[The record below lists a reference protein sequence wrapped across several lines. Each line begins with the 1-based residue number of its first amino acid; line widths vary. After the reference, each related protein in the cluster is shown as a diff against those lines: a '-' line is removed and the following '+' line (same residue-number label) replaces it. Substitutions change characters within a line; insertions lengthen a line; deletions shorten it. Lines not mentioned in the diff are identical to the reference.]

1 MAEMAVTHGG
11 NIFAIARER
20 GWDWRDVLDFS
31 ACINPLGPSRL
42 VREAICRSIDRIAHY
57 PDREPVRLH
66 AALAQAW
73 RVSAEQVLCGNGATE
88 LISFLA
94 RVCGETNVALATPV
108 FSEFHRLFPSATF
121 VDLLREQEW
130 PRQGLLVV
138 TRPANPTGW
147 TLPLENLDAYLS
159 SSSALVLVD
168 ESFID
173 FTSAPSATRLLGTHP
188 RLVILRSLT
197 KFYALPGL
205 RLGALI
211 GHEDRIRGWRS
222 LREPWQVNVLA
233 EEAGLAALRDEEH
246 AKSSLQMVEKE
257 RAWLF
262 SRIQLLPKAT
272 LQHSSANYLFVR
284 LDHSAEDLA
293 AHLLE
298 RKILIR
304 NCAAWPGITGEAVR
318 IAVRTPSEN
327 ERLLA
332 AWREFPYAGSAG
344 V

>member
-1 MAEMAVTHGG
+1 MAQMAVTHGG
-11 NIFAIARER
+11 DIFAIARER
-20 GWDWRDVLDFS
+20 GWDWREMLDFS
-31 ACINPLGPSRL
+31 ASINPLGPSPH
-42 VREAICRSIDRIAHY
+42 VREAICRSIDRIVHY
-57 PDREPVRLH
+57 PDREPVRLQ

-73 RVSAEQVLCGNGATE
+73 NVSAEQVLCGNGATE
-88 LISFLA
+88 LISFLS
-94 RVCGETNVALATPV
+94 RVCGEFEIALAVPV
-108 FSEFHRLFPSATF
+108 FSEFHRLFPPATY
-121 VDLLREQEW
+121 VDLLRQQEW

-159 SSSALVLVD
+159 SSSALVVVD

-173 FTSAPSATRLLGTHP
+173 FAAAPSAACLLQTYPRLL
-188 RLVILRSLT
+188 ILRSLT

-211 GHEDRIRGWRS
+211 GNQDRIRGWRS

-233 EEAGLAALRDEEH
+233 EEAGMAALQDEQH
-246 AKSSLQMVEKE
+246 AKASLQMVEKE

-262 SRIQLLPKAT
+262 NKIRLLPRT
-272 LQHSSANYLFVR
+272 TPEQSSANYLFVR
-284 LDHSAEDLA
+284 LGYSATALA
-293 AHLLE
+293 AHLLQ

-304 NCAAWPGITGEAVR
+304 NCAAWPGLVGEAIR
-318 IAVRTPSEN
+318 IAVRKPSEN

-332 AWREFPYAGSAG
+332 AWEEFPWA
-344 V
+344 

>member
-1 MAEMAVTHGG
+1 MAQMAVTHGG

-31 ACINPLGPSRL
+31 ASINPLGPSPQ
-42 VREAICRSIDRIAHY
+42 VRGALCRSIDRIAHY
-57 PDREPVRLH
+57 PDREPVRLQ

-94 RVCGETNVALATPV
+94 RVCSEPNVALAVPV
-108 FSEFHRLFPSATF
+108 FSEFHRLFPRATY
-121 VDLLREQEW
+121 VDLLRPQEW

-147 TLPLENLDAYLS
+147 TLPLENLASYLS
-159 SSSALVLVD
+159 SSSAFVIVD

-173 FTSAPSATRLLGTHP
+173 FESVPSAAVLLSTYP
-188 RLVILRSLT
+188 QLVILRSLT

-211 GHEDRIRGWRS
+211 GDEDRIRGWRS

-233 EEAGLAALRDEEH
+233 EEAGIAALRDEEH
-246 AKSSLQMVEKE
+246 AKASLQMVERE

-262 SRIQLLPKAT
+262 NKIRLLPKT
-272 LQHSSANYLFVR
+272 NPEPSRANYLFVR
-284 LDHSAEDLA
+284 LGYSATELA
-293 AHLLE
+293 AHLLQ

-304 NCAAWPGITGEAVR
+304 NCAGWPGVVGEAIR

-327 ERLLA
+327 NRLLA
-332 AWREFPYAGSAG
+332 TWKEFPCA
-344 V
+344 

>member
-1 MAEMAVTHGG
+1 MAVTHGG

-31 ACINPLGPSRL
+31 ASINPLGPSPL
-42 VREAICRSIDRIAHY
+42 AREAICRAIDRIAHY
-57 PDREPVRLH
+57 PDREPVRLQT
-66 AALAQAW
+66 ALAQAW
-73 RVSAEQVLCGNGATE
+73 NVGVEQVLCGNGATE

-94 RVCGETNVALATPV
+94 RVCGEPKVALAVPV
-108 FSEFHRLFPSATF
+108 FSEFHRLFPTATY
-121 VDLLREQEW
+121 VDVLRPQQW

-159 SSSALVLVD
+159 SSSALVVVD

-173 FTSAPSATRLLGTHP
+173 FASVPSAARLLPTHP
-188 RLVILRSLT
+188 RLMVLRSLT

-205 RLGALI
+205 RVGALI

-233 EEAGLAALRDEEH
+233 EEAGIAALQDEQH
-246 AKSSLQMVEKE
+246 AKASLQMVEKE

-262 SRIQLLPKAT
+262 NNIRLLPNANPE
-272 LQHSSANYLFVR
+272 HSSANYLFVR
-284 LDHSAEDLA
+284 LGYSAAALA

-304 NCAAWPGITGEAVR
+304 NCAAWPGVVGEAIR

-327 ERLLA
+327 RRLLA
-332 AWREFPYAGSAG
+332 AWREFSCA
-344 V
+344 

>member
-1 MAEMAVTHGG
+1 MAQTAVTHGG
-11 NIFAIARER
+11 NVFAIARER

-31 ACINPLGPSRL
+31 ASINPLGPSPH

-57 PDREPVRLH
+57 PDREPVRLR

-73 RVSAEQVLCGNGATE
+73 DLSAGQILCGNGATE

-94 RVCGETNVALATPV
+94 RVCGDPNVALAVPV
-108 FSEFHRLFPSATF
+108 FSEFHRLFPTATY
-121 VDLLREQEW
+121 VDLLRPQDW
-130 PRQGLLVV
+130 PRDGVLVI

-147 TLPLENLDAYLS
+147 TLPLETLEAYLA
-159 SSSALVLVD
+159 SARTLVVVD

-173 FTSAPSATRLLGTHP
+173 FASTPSATRLLSTYA

-205 RLGALI
+205 RLGALL
-211 GHEDRIRGWRS
+211 GGEDQIRTWRA

-233 EEAGLAALRDEEH
+233 EEAGIAALRDEEH
-246 AKSSLQMVEKE
+246 AKASLRMVEKE

-262 SRIQLLPKAT
+262 DKIRLLPNT
-272 LQHSSANYLFVR
+272 NPEDSSANYLFVR
-284 LDHSAEDLA
+284 LGYSAAALT

-304 NCAAWPGITGEAVR
+304 NCTAWPGITGEAIR
-318 IAVRTPSEN
+318 IAVRTPAEN
-327 ERLLA
+327 QRLLA
-332 AWREFPYAGSAG
+332 AWDEFHTS
-344 V
+344 VRV